1 MGSVF
6 DQALESSGCLG
17 AAEQSG
23 LSGCLEAASGC
34 LEAASGCLVAKSL
47 QRRPS
52 VGPVWRRRT
61 LTEVHESLG
70 YGLESIP
77 THCQQYGLVPT
88 YHLANKSLRLARS
101 KNSWL

>member
-6 DQALESSGCLG
+6 DQALESSGCLR
-17 AAEQSG
+17 
-23 LSGCLEAASGC
+23 AASGC
-34 LEAASGCLVAKSL
+34 LEAASGCLVAKPL
-47 QRRPS
+47 QRRLS

-77 THCQQYGLVPT
+77 THCQQYGLVLT
-88 YHLANKSLRLARS
+88 YRLANKSLRLARS

>member
-6 DQALESSGCLG
+6 DQALESSGCLE

-23 LSGCLEAASGC
+23 LSGCLGAASGC

-52 VGPVWRRRT
+52 VGPVWRRT
-61 LTEVHESLG
+61 LTKVHESLG

-88 YHLANKSLRLARS
+88 YRLANKSLRLARS

>member
-34 LEAASGCLVAKSL
+34 PVAKSL

-52 VGPVWRRRT
+52 VRRRT
-61 LTEVHESLG
+61 LTEAHESLG

-77 THCQQYGLVPT
+77 THCQQYGVVPT